1 MMADRICV
9 QHLSVFAVGGSE
21 LFVDLWCLLSETGS
35 RFLVVRCETWFR
47 LGSSSHT
54 VKVERLIRDYSWP
67 SKTCSDSIFRTCS
80 YLRGMVTMFRSANQY
95 TTNK

>member
-35 RFLVVRCETWFR
+35 RFLVVRRKTWFR
-47 LGSSSHT
+47 LGSSSDT
-54 VKVERLIRDYSWP
+54 VKV
-67 SKTCSDSIFRTCS
+67 
-80 YLRGMVTMFRSANQY
+80 
-95 TTNK
+95 

>member
-1 MMADRICV
+1 MMADGICV

-21 LFVDLWCLLSETGS
+21 LFVVLWCLLSETGS
-35 RFLVVRCETWFR
+35 RFLVVRRETWFR
-47 LGSSSHT
+47 LGSSSDA

-67 SKTCSDSIFRTCS
+67 IKTCSYSIFRTCS

>member
-1 MMADRICV
+1 MMADGICV

-35 RFLVVRCETWFR
+35 RFLVVRRETWFR
-47 LGSSSHT
+47 LGSSSDA

-67 SKTCSDSIFRTCS
+67 IKTCSYSIFRTCS